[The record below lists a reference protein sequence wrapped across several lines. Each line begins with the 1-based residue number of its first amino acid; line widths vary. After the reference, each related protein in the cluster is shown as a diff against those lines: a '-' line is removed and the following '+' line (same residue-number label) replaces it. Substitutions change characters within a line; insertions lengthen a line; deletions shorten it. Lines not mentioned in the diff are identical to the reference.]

1 MPEERLQK
9 IMAHAGV
16 GSRRACEQMILDGR
30 VQVGGH
36 TVTELGTKADPDLE
50 QITVDGRPLRFRDR
64 YAYVKVHKPRG
75 VLSDVGGDTHGRR
88 TIADLVSE
96 SNRRLYPVGRLD
108 LNSEGLVLMTDDG
121 ELAHRLTHPRFEHEK
136 TYYVLISERPT
147 EEALSALRS
156 GVDLQT
162 GRTAPAHVSVVTG
175 PPTTIKL
182 ASGPTKGVW
191 LKIKLHE
198 GKKRQIR
205 HMTAQ
210 VGYPTLRL
218 VRWSIGSLELGSLPS
233 GQTTHLTRKEV
244 SQLRQEALIEPSA
257 TGTSNARSPKGG
269 QIDYTSHRSKQ
280 DRSKRTRRR
289 KNGSQDDVGR
299 I

>member
-36 TVTELGTKADPDLE
+36 TVTELGTKADADLE

-75 VLSDVGGDTHGRR
+75 VLSDVGGDTRGRR
-88 TIADLVSE
+88 TVGELVSD

-136 TYYVLISERPT
+136 TYYVLIPERPT

-162 GRTAPAHVSVVTG
+162 GKTAPAHVSIVSG
-175 PPTTIKL
+175 LPASIKL
-182 ASGPTKGVW
+182 APGPTKGVW
-191 LKIKLHE
+191 LEIKLHE

-244 SQLRQEALIEPSA
+244 SQLRQEALVEQSSKE
-257 TGTSNARSPKGG
+257 TSGGRPPKG
-269 QIDYTSHRSKQ
+269 
-280 DRSKRTRRR
+280 KRTQYRSQRPRQTQRRIQ
-289 KNGSQDDVGR
+289 KSNDDAGPK
-299 I
+299 